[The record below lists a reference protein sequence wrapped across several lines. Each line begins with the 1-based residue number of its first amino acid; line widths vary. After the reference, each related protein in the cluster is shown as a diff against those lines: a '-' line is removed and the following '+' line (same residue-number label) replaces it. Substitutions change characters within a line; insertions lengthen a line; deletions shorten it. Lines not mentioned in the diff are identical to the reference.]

1 MMQIL
6 QQNDK
11 KASLANKCLKGISVF
26 HQQYEV
32 DERKIKAVPLD
43 YYLLLT

>member
-11 KASLANKCLKGISVF
+11 KASLANKCLKGISIF
-26 HQQYEV
+26 HQQHEV

-43 YYLLLT
+43 YYLLFT

>member
-11 KASLANKCLKGISVF
+11 KASVANKCLKGISICR
-26 HQQYEV
+26 QQHEV

-43 YYLLLT
+43 YYLLLA